1 MGLKVTIDSLDG
13 LDDGVKSLYKE
24 ENGKFRLDLDGYE
37 DTTGLKAQRDAL
49 LTEKKE
55 AQRKAQEA
63 EDKAKREAAEE
74 IAKKTGDFSA
84 IEKSWQE
91 KLAATENTYKSQAES
106 LTKQIHGLTVGQT
119 ATKLAAELAISGS
132 ADVLLPHIQSRLTV
146 EIKDGAPSVRVLDLQ
161 GKPTA
166 MTVDE
171 LKQEFISNKAFAPL
185 IAASKATGGGASGSG
200 GGGAAKTMKRDQFE
214 TMNPAQKMDFIKS
227 GGKLI

>member
-1 MGLKVTIDSLDG
+1 MALKLTVDSLDG
-13 LDDGVKSLYKE
+13 LDDSVKSLYKE
-24 ENGKFRLDLDGYE
+24 DNGKFRLDLDGYE

-49 LTEKKE
+49 LNEKKE
-55 AQRKAQEA
+55 AQRKTKEA
-63 EDKAKREAAEE
+63 EEAAKTLAEE
-74 IAKKTGDFSA
+74 SARKNGDVA
-84 IEKSWQE
+84 ALEKSWQE
-91 KLAATENTYKSQAES
+91 KLAATESNYKNLNES

-214 TMNPAQKMDFIKS
+214 TMNPVQKMDFIKS

>member
-1 MGLKVTIDSLDG
+1 MALKLTVESLDG

-24 ENGKFRLDLDGYE
+24 DNGKFRLDLDGYE

-49 LTEKKE
+49 LNEKKD
-55 AQRKAQEA
+55 AQRKAKEA
-63 EDKAKREAAEE
+63 EESAKLAAEE
-74 IAKKTGDFSA
+74 AARKSGDVSA
-84 IEKSWQE
+84 LEKSWQE
-91 KLAATENTYKSQAES
+91 KLATTESNYKTQAEA

-146 EIKDGAPSVRVLDLQ
+146 EIKDGVPSVRVLDLQ

-185 IAASKATGGGASGSG
+185 IAASKATGGGASAGG

-214 TMNPAQKMDFIKS
+214 AMNPAQKMDFIKS

>member
-1 MGLKVTIDSLDG
+1 MALKVTIDSLDG

-24 ENGKFRLDLDGYE
+24 DNGKYRLDLDGYE

-49 LTEKKE
+49 LNEKKE
-55 AQRKAQEA
+55 AQRKAKEA
-63 EDKAKREAAEE
+63 EEAAKLAAEE
-74 IAKKTGDFSA
+74 AARKSGDVSA
-84 IEKSWQE
+84 LEKSWQE
-91 KLAATENTYKSQAES
+91 KLAATENNYKSQNES

-119 ATKLAAELAISGS
+119 AIKLASELAISGS

-146 EIKDGAPSVRVLDLQ
+146 EIKDGVPSVRVLDLQ

-185 IAASKATGGGASGSG
+185 IAASKATGGGASGNNSG
-200 GGGAAKTMKRDQFE
+200 SGATDIQ
-214 TMNPAQKMDFIKS
+214 T
-227 GGKLI
+227 KLSQRLKIHGVK

>member
-1 MGLKVTIDSLDG
+1 MALKLTVDSLDG
-13 LDDGVKSLYKE
+13 LDDGVKTLYKE
-24 ENGKFRLDLDGYE
+24 DNGKFRLDLDGYE

-49 LTEKKE
+49 LNEKKE
-55 AQRKAQEA
+55 AQRKAKEA
-63 EDKAKREAAEE
+63 EEAAKTLAEE
-74 IAKKTGDFSA
+74 SARKNGDVA
-84 IEKSWQE
+84 ALEKSWQE
-91 KLAATENTYKSQAES
+91 KLAATESNYKNLNES

-166 MTVDE
+166 LTIDE

-185 IAASKATGGGASGSG
+185 IAASKATGGGASTTNNSGSG
-200 GGGAAKTMKRDQFE
+200 ATDIQNKLSQRL
-214 TMNPAQKMDFIKS
+214 KS
-227 GGKLI
+227 HGVK

>member
-1 MGLKVTIDSLDG
+1 MALKLTVDSLDG

-49 LTEKKE
+49 LNEKKE
-55 AQRKAQEA
+55 AQRKAKEA
-63 EDKAKREAAEE
+63 EEAAKAAAEE
-74 IAKKTGDFSA
+74 AARKSGDVSA
-84 IEKSWQE
+84 LEKSWQE
-91 KLAATENTYKSQAES
+91 KLATTETNYKNLNES

-166 MTVDE
+166 LTIDE

-185 IAASKATGGGASGSG
+185 IAASKATGGGASTTNNSGSG
-200 GGGAAKTMKRDQFE
+200 ATDIQTKLSQRL
-214 TMNPAQKMDFIKS
+214 KS
-227 GGKLI
+227 HGVK

>member
-1 MGLKVTIDSLDG
+1 MVLKLTVESLDG
-13 LDDGVKSLYKE
+13 LDDSVKSLYKE
-24 ENGKFRLDLDGYE
+24 DNGKFRLDLDGYE

-49 LTEKKE
+49 LNEKKE
-55 AQRKAQEA
+55 AQRKAKEA
-63 EDKAKREAAEE
+63 EEAAKAAAEE
-74 IAKKTGDFSA
+74 AARKSGDVSA
-84 IEKSWQE
+84 LEKSWQE
-91 KLAATENTYKSQAES
+91 KLAATESNYKNLNES

-166 MTVDE
+166 LTVDE

-185 IAASKATGGGASGSG
+185 IAASKATGGGASSG
-200 GGGAAKTMKRDQFE
+200 GGGAAKTMTKNQFDA
-214 TMNPAQKMDFIKS
+214 MNPTQKMEFMRS
-227 GGKLI
+227 GGKLN

>member
-1 MGLKVTIDSLDG
+1 MALKLTVDSLDG
-13 LDDGVKSLYKE
+13 LDDGVKTLYKE
-24 ENGKFRLDLDGYE
+24 DNGKFRLDLDGYE

-49 LTEKKE
+49 LNEKKE
-55 AQRKAQEA
+55 AQRKAKEA
-63 EDKAKREAAEE
+63 EEAAKAAAEE
-74 IAKKTGDFSA
+74 AARKSGDVSA
-84 IEKSWQE
+84 LEKSWQE
-91 KLAATENTYKSQAES
+91 KLAATESNYKNLNES

-214 TMNPAQKMDFIKS
+214 TMNPVQKMDFIKS

>member
-1 MGLKVTIDSLDG
+1 MALKLTVESLDG
-13 LDDGVKSLYKE
+13 LDDSVKSLYKE
-24 ENGKFRLDLDGYE
+24 DNGKFRLDLDGYE

-49 LTEKKE
+49 LNEKKE
-55 AQRKAQEA
+55 AQRKTKEA
-63 EDKAKREAAEE
+63 EEAAKTLAEE
-74 IAKKTGDFSA
+74 SARKNGDVA
-84 IEKSWQE
+84 ALEKSWQE
-91 KLAATENTYKSQAES
+91 KLAATESNYKNLNES

-166 MTVDE
+166 LTVEE

-185 IAASKATGGGASGSG
+185 IAASKATGGGASGTNNSG
-200 GGGAAKTMKRDQFE
+200 SGATDIQTKLSQRL
-214 TMNPAQKMDFIKS
+214 KS
-227 GGKLI
+227 HGVK

>member
-1 MGLKVTIDSLDG
+1 MALKVTVESLDG
-13 LDDGVKSLYKE
+13 LDDSVKSLYKE
-24 ENGKFRLDLDGYE
+24 DNGKFRLDLDGYE

-49 LTEKKE
+49 LNEKKE
-55 AQRKAQEA
+55 AQRKTKEA
-63 EDKAKREAAEE
+63 EEAAKTLAEE
-74 IAKKTGDFSA
+74 SARKNGDVA
-84 IEKSWQE
+84 ALEKSWQE
-91 KLAATENTYKSQAES
+91 KLAATESNYKNLNES

-214 TMNPAQKMDFIKS
+214 TMNPVQKMDFIKS

>member
-1 MGLKVTIDSLDG
+1 MGLKVTVDSLDG

-24 ENGKFRLDLDGYE
+24 ENGKYRLDVDGYE
-37 DTTGLKAQRDAL
+37 DVSGLKAQRDAL
-49 LTEKKE
+49 LNEKKE
-55 AQRKAQEA
+55 AQRKAKEA
-63 EDKAKREAAEE
+63 EDAAKLAAEE
-74 IAKKTGDFSA
+74 AARKNGDVA
-84 IEKSWQE
+84 ALEKSWQE
-91 KLAATENTYKSQAES
+91 KLAATENTYKSQADA

-146 EIKDGAPSVRVLDLQ
+146 EIKDGVPSVRVLDLQ

-185 IAASKATGGGASGSG
+185 IAASKATGGGASSG
-200 GGGAAKTMKRDQFE
+200 GGGAAKTMTRKAFDS
-214 TMNPAQKMDFIKS
+214 MNPNEKMEFVKS

>member
-1 MGLKVTIDSLDG
+1 MALKLTVDSLDG
-13 LDDGVKSLYKE
+13 LDDGVKTLYKE
-24 ENGKFRLDLDGYE
+24 DNGKFRLDLDGYE

-49 LTEKKE
+49 LNEKKE
-55 AQRKAQEA
+55 AQRKAKEA
-63 EDKAKREAAEE
+63 EEAAKAAAEE
-74 IAKKTGDFSA
+74 AARKSGDVSA
-84 IEKSWQE
+84 LEKSWQE
-91 KLAATENTYKSQAES
+91 KLATTETNYKNLNES

-185 IAASKATGGGASGSG
+185 IAASKATGGGASTTNNSGSG
-200 GGGAAKTMKRDQFE
+200 ATDIQTKLSQRL
-214 TMNPAQKMDFIKS
+214 KS
-227 GGKLI
+227 QGVK

>member
-1 MGLKVTIDSLDG
+1 MALKLTVDSLDG
-13 LDDGVKSLYKE
+13 LDDGVKTLYKE
-24 ENGKFRLDLDGYE
+24 DNGKFRLDLDGYE

-49 LTEKKE
+49 LNEKKE
-55 AQRKAQEA
+55 AQRKTKEA
-63 EDKAKREAAEE
+63 EEAAKTLAEE
-74 IAKKTGDFSA
+74 SARKNGDVA
-84 IEKSWQE
+84 ALEKSWQE
-91 KLAATENTYKSQAES
+91 KLAATESNYKNLNES

-166 MTVDE
+166 LTIDE

-214 TMNPAQKMDFIKS
+214 TMNPVQKMDFIKS

>member
-1 MGLKVTIDSLDG
+1 MALKLTVESLDG

-24 ENGKFRLDLDGYE
+24 DNGKYRLDLDGYE

-49 LTEKKE
+49 LNEKKE
-55 AQRKAQEA
+55 AQRKAKEA
-63 EDKAKREAAEE
+63 EEAAKAAAEE
-74 IAKKTGDFSA
+74 AARKSGDVSA
-84 IEKSWQE
+84 LEKSWQE
-91 KLAATENTYKSQAES
+91 KLAATESNYKNINES

-166 MTVDE
+166 MTVEE
-171 LKQEFISNKAFAPL
+171 LKQEFVSNKAFAPL

-200 GGGAAKTMKRDQFE
+200 SGGAAKTMKRDQFE

-227 GGKLI
+227 GGKLN

>member
-1 MGLKVTIDSLDG
+1 MGLKVTVDSLDG

-24 ENGKFRLDLDGYE
+24 ENGKYRLDLDGYE

-49 LTEKKE
+49 LNEKKE
-55 AQRKAQEA
+55 AQRKAKEA
-63 EDKAKREAAEE
+63 EYAAKLAAEE
-74 IAKKTGDFSA
+74 AARKSGDVSA
-84 IEKSWQE
+84 LEKSWQE
-91 KLAATENTYKSQAES
+91 KLAATESNYKSLNES

-119 ATKLAAELAISGS
+119 AIKLASELAVSGS

-146 EIKDGAPSVRVLDLQ
+146 EIKDGVPSVRVLDLQ

-166 MTVDE
+166 LTVDE

-185 IAASKATGGGASGSG
+185 IAASKATGGGASTGG

-214 TMNPAQKMDFIKS
+214 AMNPSQKMDFIKS

>member
-1 MGLKVTIDSLDG
+1 MALKLTVDSLDG
-13 LDDGVKSLYKE
+13 LDDSVKSLYKE
-24 ENGKFRLDLDGYE
+24 DNGKFRLDLDGYE

-49 LTEKKE
+49 LNEKKE
-55 AQRKAQEA
+55 AQRKTKEA
-63 EDKAKREAAEE
+63 EEAAKTLAEE
-74 IAKKTGDFSA
+74 SARKNGDVA
-84 IEKSWQE
+84 ALEKSWQE
-91 KLAATENTYKSQAES
+91 KLAATELNYKNLNES

-214 TMNPAQKMDFIKS
+214 TMNPVQKMDFIKS

>member
-1 MGLKVTIDSLDG
+1 MALKLTVDSLDG
-13 LDDGVKSLYKE
+13 LDDGVKTLYKE
-24 ENGKFRLDLDGYE
+24 DNGKFRLDLDGYE

-49 LTEKKE
+49 LNEKKE
-55 AQRKAQEA
+55 AQRKTKEA
-63 EDKAKREAAEE
+63 EEAAKTLAEE
-74 IAKKTGDFSA
+74 SARKNGDVA
-84 IEKSWQE
+84 ALEKSWQE
-91 KLAATENTYKSQAES
+91 KLAATESNYKNLNES

-146 EIKDGAPSVRVLDLQ
+146 EIKDGAPSVRVLDLL

-214 TMNPAQKMDFIKS
+214 TMNPVQKMDFIKS

>member
-1 MGLKVTIDSLDG
+1 MGLKVTVDSLDG

-24 ENGKFRLDLDGYE
+24 ENGKYRLDLDGYE

-49 LTEKKE
+49 LNEKKE
-55 AQRKAQEA
+55 AQRKAKEA
-63 EDKAKREAAEE
+63 EDAAKLAAEE
-74 IAKKTGDFSA
+74 AARKSGDVSA
-84 IEKSWQE
+84 LEKSWQE
-91 KLAATENTYKSQAES
+91 KLAATESNYKSLNES

-119 ATKLAAELAISGS
+119 AIKLASELAISGS

-146 EIKDGAPSVRVLDLQ
+146 EIKDGVPSVRVLDLQ

-166 MTVDE
+166 LTVDE

-185 IAASKATGGGASGSG
+185 IAASKATGGGASTGG

-214 TMNPAQKMDFIKS
+214 AMNPSQKMDFIKS

>member
-1 MGLKVTIDSLDG
+1 MALKVTVDSLDG
-13 LDDGVKSLYKE
+13 LDDGIKSLYKE
-24 ENGKFRLDLDGYE
+24 ENGKYRLDVDGYE
-37 DTTGLKAQRDAL
+37 DVSGLKAQRDAL
-49 LTEKKE
+49 MDEKKE
-55 AQRKAQEA
+55 ALRKAKEA
-63 EDKAKREAAEE
+63 EEVANRKAAEE
-74 IAKKTGDFSA
+74 IARKSGDFSA
-84 IEKSWQE
+84 LEKSWQE
-91 KLAATENTYKSQAES
+91 KLAATENNYKSQNEL

-119 ATKLAAELAISGS
+119 AIKLASELAISGS

-146 EIKDGAPSVRVLDLQ
+146 EIKDGVPSVRVLDLQ

-166 MTVDE
+166 LTVEE

-214 TMNPAQKMDFIKS
+214 AMNPMQKMDFIKS

>member
-1 MGLKVTIDSLDG
+1 MALKVTVESLDG
-13 LDDGVKSLYKE
+13 LDDSVKSLYKE
-24 ENGKFRLDLDGYE
+24 DNGKFRLDLDGYE

-49 LTEKKE
+49 LNEKKE
-55 AQRKAQEA
+55 AQRKTKEA
-63 EDKAKREAAEE
+63 EEAAKTLAEE
-74 IAKKTGDFSA
+74 SARKNGDVA
-84 IEKSWQE
+84 ALEKSWQE
-91 KLAATENTYKSQAES
+91 KLAATESNYKNLNES

-146 EIKDGAPSVRVLDLQ
+146 EIKDGAPSVRVLDLL

-200 GGGAAKTMKRDQFE
+200 GAAKTMKRDQFE
-214 TMNPAQKMDFIKS
+214 TMNPVQKMDFIKS

>member
-1 MGLKVTIDSLDG
+1 MALKVTVESLDG
-13 LDDGVKSLYKE
+13 LDDSVKSLYKE
-24 ENGKFRLDLDGYE
+24 DNGKFRLDLDGYE

-49 LTEKKE
+49 LNEKKE
-55 AQRKAQEA
+55 AQRKTKEA
-63 EDKAKREAAEE
+63 EEAAKTLAEE
-74 IAKKTGDFSA
+74 SARKNGDVA
-84 IEKSWQE
+84 ALEKSWQE
-91 KLAATENTYKSQAES
+91 KLAATESNYKNLNES

-214 TMNPAQKMDFIKS
+214 TMKPVQKMDFIKS

>member
-1 MGLKVTIDSLDG
+1 MVLKVTVDSLDG
-13 LDDGVKSLYKE
+13 LDDSVKSLYKE
-24 ENGKFRLDLDGYE
+24 DNGKYRLDLDGYE

-49 LTEKKE
+49 LNEKKE
-55 AQRKAQEA
+55 AQRKTKEA
-63 EDKAKREAAEE
+63 EEAAKAAAEE
-74 IAKKTGDFSA
+74 AARKSGDVA
-84 IEKSWQE
+84 ALEKSWQE
-91 KLAATENTYKSQAES
+91 KLATTESNYKSQADA

-132 ADVLLPHIQSRLTV
+132 ADVLLPHIQNRLTV
-146 EIKDGAPSVRVLDLQ
+146 EIKDGVPSVRVLDLQ

-185 IAASKATGGGASGSG
+185 IAASKATGGGASSG
-200 GGGAAKTMKRDQFE
+200 GGGAAKTMTRKQFDS
-214 TMNPAQKMDFIKS
+214 MNPNDKMEFVKS

>member
-1 MGLKVTIDSLDG
+1 MALKLTVESLDG
-13 LDDGVKSLYKE
+13 LDDSVKSLYKE
-24 ENGKFRLDLDGYE
+24 DNGKFRLDLDGYE

-49 LTEKKE
+49 LNEKKE
-55 AQRKAQEA
+55 AQRKAKEA
-63 EDKAKREAAEE
+63 EEAAKAAAEE
-74 IAKKTGDFSA
+74 SARKNGDVA
-84 IEKSWQE
+84 ALEKSWQE
-91 KLAATENTYKSQAES
+91 KLAATESNYKNLNES

-166 MTVDE
+166 LTIDE

-200 GGGAAKTMKRDQFE
+200 GGGAPKTMKRDQFE
-214 TMNPAQKMDFIKS
+214 TMNPVQKMDFIKS

>member
-1 MGLKVTIDSLDG
+1 MALKLTVESLDG
-13 LDDGVKSLYKE
+13 LDDSVKSLYKE
-24 ENGKFRLDLDGYE
+24 DNGKFRLDLDGYE

-49 LTEKKE
+49 LNEKKE
-55 AQRKAQEA
+55 AQRKAKEA
-63 EDKAKREAAEE
+63 EEAAKAAAEE
-74 IAKKTGDFSA
+74 AARKSGDVSA
-84 IEKSWQE
+84 LEKSWQE
-91 KLAATENTYKSQAES
+91 KLAATESNYKNLNES

-166 MTVDE
+166 LTVDE

-185 IAASKATGGGASGSG
+185 IAASKATGGGASTTNNSGSG
-200 GGGAAKTMKRDQFE
+200 ATDIQTKLSQRL
-214 TMNPAQKMDFIKS
+214 KS
-227 GGKLI
+227 QGVK

>member
-1 MGLKVTIDSLDG
+1 MALKLTVESLDG
-13 LDDGVKSLYKE
+13 LDDSVKSLYKE
-24 ENGKFRLDLDGYE
+24 DNGKYRLDLDGYE

-49 LTEKKE
+49 LNEKKE
-55 AQRKAQEA
+55 AQRKAKEA
-63 EDKAKREAAEE
+63 EEAAKAAAEE
-74 IAKKTGDFSA
+74 AARKNGDVA
-84 IEKSWQE
+84 ALEKSWQE
-91 KLAATENTYKSQAES
+91 KLAATESNYKNLNES

-185 IAASKATGGGASGSG
+185 IAASKATGGGASTTNNSGSG
-200 GGGAAKTMKRDQFE
+200 ATDIQNKLSQRL
-214 TMNPAQKMDFIKS
+214 KS
-227 GGKLI
+227 HGVK

>member
-1 MGLKVTIDSLDG
+1 MALKLTVDSLDG
-13 LDDGVKSLYKE
+13 LDDSVKSLYKE
-24 ENGKFRLDLDGYE
+24 DNGKFRLDLDGYE

-49 LTEKKE
+49 LNEKKE
-55 AQRKAQEA
+55 AQRKTKEA
-63 EDKAKREAAEE
+63 EEAAKTLAEE
-74 IAKKTGDFSA
+74 SARKNGDVA
-84 IEKSWQE
+84 ALEKSWQE
-91 KLAATENTYKSQAES
+91 KLAATESNYKNLNES

-185 IAASKATGGGASGSG
+185 IAASKATGGGASGANNSG
-200 GGGAAKTMKRDQFE
+200 SGATDIQTKLSQRL
-214 TMNPAQKMDFIKS
+214 KS
-227 GGKLI
+227 HGVK

>member
-1 MGLKVTIDSLDG
+1 MALKLTVDSLDG
-13 LDDGVKSLYKE
+13 LDDGVKTLYKE
-24 ENGKFRLDLDGYE
+24 DNGKFRLDLDGYE

-49 LTEKKE
+49 LNEKKE
-55 AQRKAQEA
+55 AQRKAKEA
-63 EDKAKREAAEE
+63 EEAAKAAAEE
-74 IAKKTGDFSA
+74 SARKNGDVA
-84 IEKSWQE
+84 ALEKSWQE
-91 KLAATENTYKSQAES
+91 KLAATELNYKNLNES

-214 TMNPAQKMDFIKS
+214 TMNPVQKMDFIKS

>member
-1 MGLKVTIDSLDG
+1 MALKLTVDSLDG
-13 LDDGVKSLYKE
+13 LDDSVKSLYKE
-24 ENGKFRLDLDGYE
+24 DNGKFRLDLDGYE

-49 LTEKKE
+49 LNEKKE
-55 AQRKAQEA
+55 AQRKTKEA
-63 EDKAKREAAEE
+63 EEAAKTLAEE
-74 IAKKTGDFSA
+74 SARKNGDVA
-84 IEKSWQE
+84 ALEKSWQE
-91 KLAATENTYKSQAES
+91 KLAATESNYKNLNES

-146 EIKDGAPSVRVLDLQ
+146 EIKDGAPSVRVLDLL

-214 TMNPAQKMDFIKS
+214 TMNPVQKMDFIKS

>member
-1 MGLKVTIDSLDG
+1 MALKLTVDSLDG
-13 LDDGVKSLYKE
+13 LDDGVKTLYKE
-24 ENGKFRLDLDGYE
+24 DNGKFRLDLDGYE

-49 LTEKKE
+49 LNEKKE
-55 AQRKAQEA
+55 AQRKAKEA
-63 EDKAKREAAEE
+63 EEAAKAAAEE
-74 IAKKTGDFSA
+74 AARKNGDVA
-84 IEKSWQE
+84 ALEKSWQE
-91 KLAATENTYKSQAES
+91 KLAATESNYKNLNES

-146 EIKDGAPSVRVLDLQ
+146 EIKDGAPSVRVLDLL

-214 TMNPAQKMDFIKS
+214 TMNPVQKMDFIKS

>member
-1 MGLKVTIDSLDG
+1 MALKLTVDSLDG
-13 LDDGVKSLYKE
+13 LDDSVKTLYKE
-24 ENGKFRLDLDGYE
+24 DNGKFRLDLDGYE

-49 LTEKKE
+49 LNEKKE
-55 AQRKAQEA
+55 AQRKAKEA
-63 EDKAKREAAEE
+63 EEAAKTLAEE
-74 IAKKTGDFSA
+74 SARKNGDVA
-84 IEKSWQE
+84 ALEKSWQE
-91 KLAATENTYKSQAES
+91 KLAATESNYKNLNES

-166 MTVDE
+166 LTIDE

-185 IAASKATGGGASGSG
+185 IAASKATGGGASTTNNSGSG
-200 GGGAAKTMKRDQFE
+200 ATDIQNKLSQRL
-214 TMNPAQKMDFIKS
+214 KS
-227 GGKLI
+227 HGVK

>member
-1 MGLKVTIDSLDG
+1 MALKLTVDSLDG
-13 LDDGVKSLYKE
+13 LDDGVKTLYKE
-24 ENGKFRLDLDGYE
+24 DNGKFRLDLDGYE

-49 LTEKKE
+49 LNEKKE
-55 AQRKAQEA
+55 AQRKTKEA
-63 EDKAKREAAEE
+63 EEAAKTLAEE
-74 IAKKTGDFSA
+74 SARKNGDVA
-84 IEKSWQE
+84 ALEKSWQE
-91 KLAATENTYKSQAES
+91 KLAATESNYKNLNES

-214 TMNPAQKMDFIKS
+214 TMNPVQKMDFIKS

>member
-1 MGLKVTIDSLDG
+1 MALKVTVDSLDG

-49 LTEKKE
+49 LNEKKE
-55 AQRKAQEA
+55 AQRKAKEA
-63 EDKAKREAAEE
+63 EDAVKAAAEE
-74 IAKKTGDFSA
+74 AARKNGDVSA
-84 IEKSWQE
+84 LEKSWQE
-91 KLAATENTYKSQAES
+91 KLAATENNYKNQNES

-119 ATKLAAELAISGS
+119 AIKLASELAISGS

-146 EIKDGAPSVRVLDLQ
+146 EIKDGVPSVRVLDLQ

-166 MTVDE
+166 LTVDE

-185 IAASKATGGGASGSG
+185 IAGSKAAGGGASTGG

-214 TMNPAQKMDFIKS
+214 SMNPSQKMDFIKS

>member
-1 MGLKVTIDSLDG
+1 MALKLTVDSLDG
-13 LDDGVKSLYKE
+13 LDDGVKTLYKE
-24 ENGKFRLDLDGYE
+24 DNGKFRLDLDGYE

-49 LTEKKE
+49 LNEKKE
-55 AQRKAQEA
+55 AQRKAKEA
-63 EDKAKREAAEE
+63 EEAAKAAAEE
-74 IAKKTGDFSA
+74 AARKSGDVSA
-84 IEKSWQE
+84 LEKSWQE
-91 KLAATENTYKSQAES
+91 KLAATESNYKNLNES

-166 MTVDE
+166 LTIDE

-185 IAASKATGGGASGSG
+185 IAASKATGGGASSG
-200 GGGAAKTMKRDQFE
+200 GGGAAKTMTKNQFDAMSP
-214 TMNPAQKMDFIKS
+214 TQKMEFMRS
-227 GGKLI
+227 GGKLN

>member
-1 MGLKVTIDSLDG
+1 MALKLTVESLDG

-24 ENGKFRLDLDGYE
+24 DNGKYRLDLDGYE

-55 AQRKAQEA
+55 AQRKAKEA
-63 EDKAKREAAEE
+63 EESAKAAAEE
-74 IAKKTGDFSA
+74 AARKSGDVSA
-84 IEKSWQE
+84 LEKSWQE
-91 KLAATENTYKSQAES
+91 KLAATESNYKNINES

-146 EIKDGAPSVRVLDLQ
+146 EIKDGVPSVRVLDLQ

-185 IAASKATGGGASGSG
+185 IAASKATGGGASTTNNSGSG
-200 GGGAAKTMKRDQFE
+200 ATDIQTKLSQRL
-214 TMNPAQKMDFIKS
+214 KS
-227 GGKLI
+227 HGVK

>member
-1 MGLKVTIDSLDG
+1 MALKVTVESLDG
-13 LDDGVKSLYKE
+13 LDDSVKSLYKE
-24 ENGKFRLDLDGYE
+24 DNGKFRLDLDGYE

-49 LTEKKE
+49 LNEKKE
-55 AQRKAQEA
+55 AQRKAKEA
-63 EDKAKREAAEE
+63 EEAAKTLAEE
-74 IAKKTGDFSA
+74 SARKNGDVA
-84 IEKSWQE
+84 ALEKSWQE
-91 KLAATENTYKSQAES
+91 KLAATESNYKNLNES

-146 EIKDGAPSVRVLDLQ
+146 EIKDGAPSVRVLDLL

-214 TMNPAQKMDFIKS
+214 TMNPVQKMDFIKS